1 MVSISPNLERFQVIL
16 KRQPQAPTAPTK
28 RKTIRAKAAERLANP
43 LAPRKVHRPTA
54 QVDDAFIE
62 SKRDKRLIKHSS
74 FVSRIQKPSALT
86 ATQRKNLKRREKHR
100 QAAAST
106 SLTSLSDALPSLTAD
121 EVRAGETEAAGKVRH
136 KSLKSTPGALR
147 KKERL
152 VRGEMERFGLSLAQ
166 LSTVQETPRQQGE
179 AEMVD
184 VEDKDGEEENRAPV
198 QSTANRFAALRGFIS
213 ATMEQNPAFSRQ
225 NGLAGR
231 PT

>member
-1 MVSISPNLERFQVIL
+1 M
-16 KRQPQAPTAPTK
+16 APTAPTK
-28 RKTIRAKAAERLANP
+28 RKTLRAKATERLSNP
-43 LAPRKVHRPTA
+43 LAPRKVHRPSA
-54 QVDDAFIE
+54 QVSESFIE

-74 FVSRIQKPSALT
+74 FVSRISKPSSSRTLLT
-86 ATQRKNLKRREKHR
+86 PTQRKNLKRRAKAR
-100 QAAAST
+100 DSQKTTNLSA
-106 SLTSLSDALPSLTAD
+106 LSDALPDLTAD
-121 EVRAGETEAAGKVRH
+121 EVRAGQAEAAGKVRH

-152 VRGEMERFGLSLAQ
+152 VRGEMERFGMSLAQ
-166 LSTVQETPRQQGE
+166 LSTVKEQPAVATTQEAQ
-179 AEMVD
+179 MD

-231 PT
+231 AG

>member
-1 MVSISPNLERFQVIL
+1 MR
-16 KRQPQAPTAPTK
+16 
-28 RKTIRAKAAERLANP
+28 
-43 LAPRKVHRPTA
+43 HR
-54 QVDDAFIE
+54 
-62 SKRDKRLIKHSS
+62 
-74 FVSRIQKPSALT
+74 
-86 ATQRKNLKRREKHR
+86 
-100 QAAAST
+100 
-106 SLTSLSDALPSLTAD
+106 
-121 EVRAGETEAAGKVRH
+121 
-136 KSLKSTPGALR
+136 SLKSTPGALR

-166 LSTVQETPRQQGE
+166 LSTVQETPQQQRE

>member
-1 MVSISPNLERFQVIL
+1 M
-16 KRQPQAPTAPTK
+16 
-28 RKTIRAKAAERLANP
+28 
-43 LAPRKVHRPTA
+43 HRPSA
-54 QVDDAFIE
+54 QVDDSFIE

-74 FVSRIQKPSALT
+74 FVSRISKPAHKT
-86 ATQRKNLKRREKHR
+86 PTQRKNLKRREKHR
-100 QAAAST
+100 QAQAST
-106 SLTSLSDALPSLTAD
+106 SLSALSDALPSLTAD
-121 EVRAGETEAAGKVRH
+121 EVRAGEAEAAGKVRH

-166 LSTVQETPRQQGE
+166 LSTVKEQPAAVPAQQQV
-179 AEMVD
+179 EMD
-184 VEDKDGEEENRAPV
+184 VENKDGEEENRAPV

>member
-1 MVSISPNLERFQVIL
+1 M
-16 KRQPQAPTAPTK
+16 APTAPTK
-28 RKTIRAKAAERLANP
+28 RKTLRAKATERLANP
-43 LAPRKVHRPTA
+43 LAPRKVHRPSA
-54 QVDDAFIE
+54 QVDDSFIE

-74 FVSRIQKPSALT
+74 FVSRISKPAHKT
-86 ATQRKNLKRREKHR
+86 PTQRKNLKRREKHR
-100 QAAAST
+100 QAQAAT
-106 SLTSLSDALPSLTAD
+106 SLASLSDALPSLTAD

-166 LSTVQETPRQQGE
+166 LSTVKEQPAPVPAQQQQVD
-179 AEMVD
+179 MD
-184 VEDKDGEEENRAPV
+184 VENKDGEEENRAPV

>member
-1 MVSISPNLERFQVIL
+1 M
-16 KRQPQAPTAPTK
+16 
-28 RKTIRAKAAERLANP
+28 
-43 LAPRKVHRPTA
+43 
-54 QVDDAFIE
+54 
-62 SKRDKRLIKHSS
+62 
-74 FVSRIQKPSALT
+74 SRIQKPSQLT
-86 ATQRKNLKRREKHR
+86 PTQRKNLKRRDKAR
-100 QAAAST
+100 QAASAT
-106 SLTSLSDALPSLTAD
+106 SLSSLSDALPSLSAE
-121 EVRAGETEAAGKVRH
+121 EVRAGEAEAAGKVRH

-166 LSTVQETPRQQGE
+166 LSTVKEQPAAQQQQQ
-179 AEMVD
+179 AEMD

-231 PT
+231 GT

>member
-1 MVSISPNLERFQVIL
+1 M
-16 KRQPQAPTAPTK
+16 
-28 RKTIRAKAAERLANP
+28 KATERLANP
-43 LAPRKVHRPTA
+43 LAPRKVHRPSA
-54 QVDDAFIE
+54 QVDDSFIE

-74 FVSRIQKPSALT
+74 FVSRISKPAHKT
-86 ATQRKNLKRREKHR
+86 PTQRKNLKRREKHR
-100 QAAAST
+100 QAQAAT
-106 SLTSLSDALPSLTAD
+106 SLASLSDALPSLTAD
-121 EVRAGETEAAGKVRH
+121 EVRAGEAEAAGKVRH

-166 LSTVQETPRQQGE
+166 LSTVKEQPAPVPAQQQQV
-179 AEMVD
+179 EMD
-184 VEDKDGEEENRAPV
+184 VENKDGEEENRAPV

-231 PT
+231 PA

>member
-1 MVSISPNLERFQVIL
+1 M
-16 KRQPQAPTAPTK
+16 APTAPSK
-28 RKTIRAKAAERLANP
+28 RKTLRAKATERLANP
-43 LAPRKVHRPTA
+43 LAPRKVHRPSA
-54 QVDDAFIE
+54 QVSESFIE

-74 FVSRIQKPSALT
+74 FVSRIAKPAHLT
-86 ATQRKNLKRREKHR
+86 PTQRKNLKRREKHR
-100 QAAAST
+100 QSATRTDLA
-106 SLTSLSDALPSLTAD
+106 SLSDALPDLTAD

-166 LSTVQETPRQQGE
+166 LSTVKEQPAAASQQQQ
-179 AEMVD
+179 AEMD

-231 PT
+231 TG

>member
-1 MVSISPNLERFQVIL
+1 M
-16 KRQPQAPTAPTK
+16 
-28 RKTIRAKAAERLANP
+28 
-43 LAPRKVHRPTA
+43 
-54 QVDDAFIE
+54 
-62 SKRDKRLIKHSS
+62 
-74 FVSRIQKPSALT
+74 
-86 ATQRKNLKRREKHR
+86 
-100 QAAAST
+100 
-106 SLTSLSDALPSLTAD
+106 
-121 EVRAGETEAAGKVRH
+121 RAGETEAAGKVRH
-136 KSLKSTPGALR
+136 RSLKSTPGALR

-166 LSTVQETPRQQGE
+166 LSTVQERPQQSRPE

>member
-1 MVSISPNLERFQVIL
+1 M
-16 KRQPQAPTAPTK
+16 APTAPTK
-28 RKTIRAKAAERLANP
+28 RKTLRAKATERLANP
-43 LAPRKVHRPTA
+43 LAPRKVHRPSA
-54 QVDDAFIE
+54 QVDDSFIE

-74 FVSRIQKPSALT
+74 FVSRISKPAHKT
-86 ATQRKNLKRREKHR
+86 PTQRKNLKRREKHR
-100 QAAAST
+100 QAQAAT
-106 SLTSLSDALPSLTAD
+106 SLASLSDALPSLTAD

-166 LSTVQETPRQQGE
+166 LSTVKEQPAPVPAQQQQV
-179 AEMVD
+179 EMD
-184 VEDKDGEEENRAPV
+184 VENKDGEEENRAPV

-231 PT
+231 GS

>member
-1 MVSISPNLERFQVIL
+1 M
-16 KRQPQAPTAPTK
+16 
-28 RKTIRAKAAERLANP
+28 KATERLANP
-43 LAPRKVHRPTA
+43 LAPRKVHRPSA
-54 QVDDAFIE
+54 QVDDSFIE

-74 FVSRIQKPSALT
+74 FVSRISKPAHKT
-86 ATQRKNLKRREKHR
+86 PTQRKNLKRREKHR
-100 QAAAST
+100 QAQAAT
-106 SLTSLSDALPSLTAD
+106 SLASLSDALPSLTAD
-121 EVRAGETEAAGKVRH
+121 EVRAGEAEAAGKVRH

-166 LSTVQETPRQQGE
+166 LSTVKEQPAPVPAQQQQV
-179 AEMVD
+179 EMD
-184 VEDKDGEEENRAPV
+184 VENKDGEEENRAPV

-231 PT
+231 GA